1 MIVIYSHTALV
12 TSAVILESY
21 FSSHFGKMIDTIW
34 LMTFL
39 GYSLNWGIQSLRG
52 GNICLVLL
60 VQLVQMIVTM
70 SQNNN
75 NNKCWK
81 LFPWMIC
88 CCFFGMW
95 VNWAFASVVLPVF
108 CSDYSITW
116 ARTLRCLCMQLFF
129 YAFVHFLPV
138 GSGITYWRTLLIYR
152 RIHRCIKKDPE
163 NTLLNFPNKRPD
175 RGYRRQ
181 AFQMGACHLTFN
193 HRTSET
199 ICISPDWRNVGSSSY
214 SVWHWNLYW

>member
-1 MIVIYSHTALV
+1 MWILVTWIYFHGQSSIWQRRMVLLWQTAFCMKMKPVMIVVCSHTALV

-21 FSSHFGKMIDTIW
+21 FSSHFGKTIDTIW

-39 GYSLNWGIQSLRG
+39 GYSLNWGIQSLCG

-129 YAFVHFLPV
+129 LMRSCISCQLAAA
-138 GSGITYWRTLLIYR
+138 LLIGE
-152 RIHRCIKKDPE
+152 H
-163 NTLLNFPNKRPD
+163 
-175 RGYRRQ
+175 
-181 AFQMGACHLTFN
+181 
-193 HRTSET
+193 S
-199 ICISPDWRNVGSSSY
+199 
-214 SVWHWNLYW
+214 